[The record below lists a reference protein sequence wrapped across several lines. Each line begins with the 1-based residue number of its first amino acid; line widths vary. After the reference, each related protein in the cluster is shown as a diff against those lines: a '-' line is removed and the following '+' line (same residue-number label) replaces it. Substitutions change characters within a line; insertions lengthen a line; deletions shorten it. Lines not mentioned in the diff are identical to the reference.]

1 MDKIEFEKKIL
12 DILIEADYL
21 KKGQLTK
28 SVNIRLDIGDLPE
41 VDINFVVASI

>member
-12 DILIEADYL
+12 DILIEAEYL

-28 SVNIRLDIGDLPE
+28 SVNIKLDVEDLPE
-41 VDINFVVASI
+41 VDINFVVANR